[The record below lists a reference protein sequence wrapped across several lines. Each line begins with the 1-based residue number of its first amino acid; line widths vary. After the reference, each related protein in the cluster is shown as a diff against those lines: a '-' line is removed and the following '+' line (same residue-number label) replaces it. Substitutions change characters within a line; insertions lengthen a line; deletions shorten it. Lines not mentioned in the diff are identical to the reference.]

1 MKLYKVKT
9 VIVTGIEHKI
19 SDEVTKI
26 NNLIAADDEVFCV
39 SCEKTGGS
47 YSGTGDLFA
56 SVVFSGLLRGDSL
69 KDTVNLAV
77 KFIQTSLCETV
88 KLGIHRNEVLNLKN
102 I

>member
-1 MKLYKVKT
+1 MRF
-9 VIVTGIEHKI
+9 
-19 SDEVTKI
+19 TKI

-88 KLGIHRNEVLNLKN
+88 KLGIHRNEGIEFEKHLKMLL
-102 I
+102 